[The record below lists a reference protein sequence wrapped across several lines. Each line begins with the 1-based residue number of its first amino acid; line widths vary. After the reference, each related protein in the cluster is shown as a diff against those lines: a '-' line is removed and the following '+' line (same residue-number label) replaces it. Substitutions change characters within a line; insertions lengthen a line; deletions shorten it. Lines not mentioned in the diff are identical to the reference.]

1 MGCGTSKVG
10 PPKVFRSERGVNP
23 VRLVTSKSVLPSQ
36 ETVYLFGGSKL
47 LQFEVA
53 SRKVSPVLPQPT
65 AALAKRCAALLI
77 RETGK
82 IVVLGGEVN
91 GRLVKTAYMF
101 SPPDFAVYEQLPDF
115 PVPVV
120 GASLAYC
127 DGVLFAVGGMTSS
140 AEDEGLLYRAYSLR
154 LREKVDSQ
162 WSYFCDL
169 PLHRRSANLIVS
181 NKKLYVLGG
190 YSIQTR
196 STQIDS
202 INTVTR
208 QAAKEPYR
216 LSMGVEGARM
226 ALHGQNILFVGGLRT
241 GEQPDRL
248 VFQMNFRKKGVLSC
262 R

>member
-23 VRLVTSKSVLPSQ
+23 TRLLGKAAQAVQ
-36 ETVYLFGGSKL
+36 ETVYLFGGSQL
-47 LQFEVA
+47 LQLEVA
-53 SRKVSPVLPQPT
+53 SRRVAPVVPQPT
-65 AALAKRCAALLI
+65 APLARRCSSLLV

-82 IVVLGGEVN
+82 IVVLGGELQ
-91 GRLVKTAYMF
+91 GHLVKTAYMF
-101 SPPDFAVYEQLPDF
+101 SPPDFAVYEKLPDF

-120 GASLAYC
+120 GASLAHC

-140 AEDEGLLYRAYSLR
+140 AEDEGLLYRAFALK
-154 LREKVDSQ
+154 LREKAEGQ

-181 NKKLYVLGG
+181 NKKIYILGG

-196 STQIDS
+196 STQVDS
-202 INTVTR
+202 INTVSR

-216 LSMGVEGARM
+216 LAMGVEGARM
-226 ALHGQNILFVGGLRT
+226 ALHGQNILFVGGQRT
-241 GEQPDRL
+241 GNQPDRL